1 VIGETIS
8 HYRILKKLGGGGM
21 GVVYE
26 AEDLRLGRHVAI
38 KVLPDKAAGDSKALE
53 RLEREARS
61 ASQLNHPNICTIH
74 EIFDHN
80 GQPCVVM
87 ELLQGESL
95 KMRIR
100 SKPMELEPLLEISI
114 QVADAL
120 GASHAKGLIHRDIKP
135 ANIFVGANNQTKVL
149 DFGLAKLAPEHR
161 AEDSEA
167 FEDSLTAVGV
177 LPGTALYMSP
187 EQARGDTVDT
197 RSDIFSL
204 GVVLYEMATGKK
216 PFQGT
221 NVVTTLHAI
230 LKDKATSPRSLNPQ
244 APVELENIIGKALA
258 KDRDERYQSALDM
271 RTDLQYLKRETESG
285 LTGVPTSASALRSAT
300 QAFQGGNTMQR
311 YLLLV
316 TSGLLL
322 VLLTGVGAWWVR
334 HRMGLGNVG
343 RNTIAVL
350 PFQDMNASADS
361 GYLSFALA
369 DELANALTYSRSLEI
384 RPSVT
389 TRKYTGDVDPQQV
402 GRALRV
408 ATVLAGHYLK
418 QNDQLSVS
426 MEAIAVD
433 SNRVVWQQSVNG
445 PASDMIALQSQL
457 ASKVRQELL
466 PALGAA
472 NTLADTSTKPKNQE
486 AYDLYLRS
494 IPVPHDPTPNKEAI
508 TMLERAVGMDPS
520 YAPAWESLGRR
531 YYFDA
536 IYSGGGEKGYER
548 SNAAY
553 QRALSLDPNLIAAPG
568 YLAQNQAEA
577 GELDRAYADA
587 KEMLKSRPQ
596 SAMTHFTMSYVLRY
610 AGVLDEA
617 QHECDTALAIDPGN
631 YNFRSCA
638 IAFFENDKEARALD
652 FLRID
657 AGSEWSND
665 HVPVVYLRQGRAS
678 EAKKAVQDMTDNPI
692 WLRGL
697 LAACLDS
704 KPAAEIDRLARQAE
718 IDLLPEKDSE
728 LKYLQATILAYC
740 GKDDIALRFLR
751 RAVEQ
756 NYCAYTALQTD
767 PLLARLR
774 PRPDFQAVL
783 SDAHKCQQKFLASR

>member
-1 VIGETIS
+1 MTGETIS

-26 AEDLRLGRHVAI
+26 AEDIRLGRHVAI

-87 ELLQGESL
+87 ELLEGESL

-100 SKPMELEPLLEISI
+100 GKPMELEPLLEVGI
-114 QVADAL
+114 QVAEAL
-120 GASHAKGLIHRDIKP
+120 AVSHAKGLIHRDIKP

-167 FEDSLTAVGV
+167 LEDSLTAVGV

-244 APVELENIIGKALA
+244 TPIELENIIGKALA
-258 KDRDERYQSALDM
+258 KDRNERYQNALDM
-271 RTDLQYLKRETESG
+271 RTDLQYLKRESESG
-285 LTGVPTSASALRSAT
+285 LTTVPASGSALRSAT

-334 HRMGLGNVG
+334 HRMGIGNVG

-384 RPSVT
+384 RPSAT
-389 TRKYTGDVDPQQV
+389 TRKYTGDVDPQKV
-402 GRALRV
+402 GRTLRV

-418 QNDQLSVS
+418 QNDQLTVS
-426 MEAIAVD
+426 MEAIEVE
-433 SNRVVWQQSVNG
+433 SNRLLWQQSVSG

-457 ASKVRQELL
+457 ASKIRQGLL

-472 NTLADTSTKPKNQE
+472 NTFADTSTKPTNQE

-494 IPVPHDPTPNKEAI
+494 IPVPHDPAPNKEAI
-508 TMLERAVGMDPS
+508 AMLERAVGMDPS
-520 YAPAWESLGRR
+520 YAPGWEALGRR

-536 IYSGGGEKGYER
+536 NYSGGGVKGFDR
-548 SNAAY
+548 SNSAY
-553 QRALSLDPNLIAAPG
+553 ERALSLDPNLIVAAS
-568 YLAQNQAEA
+568 YLAQNRTET

-587 KEMLKSRPQ
+587 KELVRSRPEN
-596 SAMTHFTMSYVLRY
+596 AMTHFTMSHVLRY

-617 QHECDTALAIDPGN
+617 QRQCDSALAIDPGN

-638 IAFFENDKEARALD
+638 ISFYENDKEARALD
-652 FLRID
+652 FLRLD
-657 AGSEWSND
+657 AGSEFANA
-665 HVPVVYLRQGRAS
+665 HVPVVYLRQGRS
-678 EAKKAVQDMTDNPI
+678 VEARRAVQNMSDNPL
-692 WLRGL
+692 WQRGL
-697 LAACLDS
+697 LAACLDN
-704 KPAAEIDRLARQAE
+704 KPPVEIDRLARQDE
-718 IDLLPEKDSE
+718 TNLLPEKDPE
-728 LKYLQATILAYC
+728 FKYLQATVFAYC
-740 GKDDIALRFLR
+740 GKDDVAIRFLR
-751 RAVEQ
+751 QAVEQ

-774 PRPDFQAVL
+774 SKPEFQAVL
-783 SDAHKCQQKFLASR
+783 SDAHKCQQKFLAAR